1 MDVTALQLM
10 HLNLPGGSEVYG
22 DAGYTDYEQEDL
34 YLDCEGI
41 SLKIQRKS
49 NSHRSDPAWESA
61 YKKGLHQ
68 RIEPA
73 FSHITMRFPKKIH
86 AVTEAGFLIKI
97 VLFLLAYALETNL
110 CHTT

>member
-1 MDVTALQLM
+1 MM
-10 HLNLPGGSEVYG
+10 HLNLPFGSEVYG

-34 YLDCEGI
+34 YTECEGI
-41 SLKIQRKS
+41 SLNIQRKS
-49 NSHRSDPAWESA
+49 NSHRPDQVWEIPN
-61 YKKGLHQ
+61 KKGLRQ
-68 RIEPA
+68 RIEQA